1 VKASLQSSPGQLGLS
16 VDGGTSVIKPR
27 RQLLALAIAIS
38 AGATLSAC
46 SPGADYYPAVLATPE
61 ARPDTTMNADQIKK
75 ATDDLISE
83 RDHLTSGTQ
92 SSGEASA
99 PSPAPTTTGSVTAQP
114 KKKKKTSDGAAQP
127 AAGATQT
134 AGADVKP

>member
-1 VKASLQSSPGQLGLS
+1 
-16 VDGGTSVIKPR
+16 
-27 RQLLALAIAIS
+27 
-38 AGATLSAC
+38 
-46 SPGADYYPAVLATPE
+46 
-61 ARPDTTMNADQIKK
+61 MNADQIKK

-92 SSGEASA
+92 NSGEASA
-99 PSPAPTTTGSVTAQP
+99 PSPAPTTTGSVVAQP
-114 KKKKKTSDGAAQP
+114 KKKKKTSSGAAQP